1 MKTLKNSSLLYA
13 ASMLV
18 VCMFIVACGSD
29 DVVEQSQP
37 QSQSP
42 QPQLPIVHF
51 STEVTADV
59 SDASI
64 SRANGPL
71 KIAINESADQK
82 VLNTN
87 WEVNDEIAIIYTNTN
102 NEKDMSKVTV
112 SSVGTSGIAYIEGTL
127 QGPKNGSDVKMVYP
141 YDAADM
147 AQESGVKAD
156 YLKTG
161 QDGTLET
168 IADKYAVNVAD
179 SRLTVDGTTATLQ
192 SRAHFF
198 NKVAI
203 CKFTFKE
210 NGTTL
215 TGINYLSV
223 GNMIIRGSNLSAVY
237 VAFDPT
243 TVSGEK
249 RFTVLNGT
257 AGYSGTA
264 SPSLTAGTFYRPT
277 LSLTRLE
284 HEVVD
289 LGLPS
294 GILWATMNIGATAPE
309 KAGDWYAWGETE
321 TYYEEL
327 NDDYTVKTWKTSPK
341 DYSINGYR
349 WANYKWCNGTQE
361 TLTKYN
367 NLASYGNNGFVDNK
381 RTLDPED
388 DVAHVKWGDAWRIP
402 SNTEWLEMVNLS
414 YTSRVWTT
422 ISGMSGYT
430 ITSNADNTKSIFL
443 PAPGVQKGTSLVS
456 GPSTINPYG
465 RYQSNITRAENEP
478 HYAWHLC
485 IYENN
490 NVATRGS
497 NDPERPVGRTVRA
510 VVTQ

>member
-1 MKTLKNSSLLYA
+1 
-13 ASMLV
+13 MLV

-42 QPQLPIVHF
+42 QPQLPVVHF

-327 NDDYTVKTWKTSPK
+327 NDDYTVKTWKTSP
-341 DYSINGYR
+341 
-349 WANYKWCNGTQE
+349 
-361 TLTKYN
+361 
-367 NLASYGNNGFVDNK
+367 
-381 RTLDPED
+381 
-388 DVAHVKWGDAWRIP
+388 
-402 SNTEWLEMVNLS
+402 
-414 YTSRVWTT
+414 
-422 ISGMSGYT
+422 
-430 ITSNADNTKSIFL
+430 
-443 PAPGVQKGTSLVS
+443 
-456 GPSTINPYG
+456 
-465 RYQSNITRAENEP
+465 
-478 HYAWHLC
+478 
-485 IYENN
+485 
-490 NVATRGS
+490 
-497 NDPERPVGRTVRA
+497 
-510 VVTQ
+510 